1 MSTME
6 SPTSRCTS
14 SADEPLDDEFVAEQF
29 RAYRATG
36 DRSIRNALVDEH
48 RWIAVRCARRFMARG
63 EPLDDLLQVAQLG
76 VLKAVERFDPGH
88 GAAFPSFAVP
98 TVMGELRRHFRD
110 HTWAMRVPRRLK
122 ELHVS
127 LGRTAEQ
134 LRHTLG
140 RQPTVDELAD
150 ELRVTPDDVL
160 DALEA
165 GAAYRSSPL
174 DRTDDDDEREHAALG
189 EVDVELDRADDRL
202 AVRGLLESLAPR
214 ERTIVYLHFF
224 GSLTQ
229 QEIGERLGLSQV
241 HVSRLLCRSLEEL
254 RAGLD
259 RQELEQLRAGLDADE
274 SE

>member
-1 MSTME
+1 MAP
-6 SPTSRCTS
+6 PTSRCTS
-14 SADEPLDDEFVAEQF
+14 SPDEPLDDEVVAGQF

-36 DRSIRNALVDEH
+36 DRSIRNTLVDEH
-48 RWIAVRCARRFMARG
+48 RWIALRCARRFAARG

-76 VLKAVERFDPGH
+76 VLKAVERFDPDH

-127 LGRTAEQ
+127 LGRAAEH
-134 LRHTLG
+134 LRHSLG
-140 RQPTVDELAD
+140 RQPTVDELAQ
-150 ELRVTPDDVL
+150 ELRVSPDDVF

-165 GAAYRSSPL
+165 GAAYRSTPL
-174 DRTDDDDEREHAALG
+174 DRTEDDDEREPAALG
-189 EVDVELDRADDRL
+189 AADVELDRADDRL
-202 AVRGLLESLAPR
+202 AVRRLLDSLAPR

-241 HVSRLLCRSLEEL
+241 HVSRLLRRSLEEL
-254 RAGLD
+254 RS
-259 RQELEQLRAGLDADE
+259 ELEPPEGADE
-274 SE
+274 PA